1 MIVTLPFILLAQVAS
16 QTAAPGAWTLE
27 TPKAAPAIFT
37 YARDGAQLV
46 QMTCQPDSGQILF
59 RVAVRKRLAARKSG
73 TIWTNAVGMPAP
85 WPASVTLTSTG
96 AASTLRGALDAET
109 QTGASIA
116 LAEAST
122 QAPVIRNFGKA
133 GALTFTIAGESI
145 APEPAKAGDA
155 RKFLRACG

>member
-1 MIVTLPFILLAQVAS
+1 MIAALPFILLAQVAS
-16 QTAAPGAWTLE
+16 QTAAPGVWTLE

-73 TIWTNAVGMPAP
+73 AIWTNALGMPAP
-85 WPASVTLTSTG
+85 WPASVTLTSAG
-96 AASTLRGALDAET
+96 AVSTLRGALDAET

-133 GALTFTIAGESI
+133 GALTFTIAGETI
-145 APEPAKAGDA
+145 APELAKPGDA